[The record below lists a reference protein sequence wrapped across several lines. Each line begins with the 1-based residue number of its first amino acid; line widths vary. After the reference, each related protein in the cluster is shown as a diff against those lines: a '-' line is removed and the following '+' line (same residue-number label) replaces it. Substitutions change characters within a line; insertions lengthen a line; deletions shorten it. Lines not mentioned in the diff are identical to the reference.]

1 MAASRYSFTAK
12 LDNGNFYG
20 TWNGGNKVYFACEKG
35 TIAYSTKI
43 VKEGVR
49 LDHISGNVYGDPG
62 YWWIIAAA
70 SGIGWGLQVP
80 PGTILRIPTSVGAA
94 LAMGR

>member
-1 MAASRYSFTAK
+1 MNRYAFTAK
-12 LDNGNFYG
+12 LDSGKFYG
-20 TWNGGNKVYFACEKG
+20 TWNGGNTIFFAIERGALAYTVKV
-35 TIAYSTKI
+35 

-49 LDHISGNVYGDPG
+49 LDHVSGNVYGDPG

-70 SGIGWGLQVP
+70 SGIGWGLQIP
-80 PGTILRIPTSVGAA
+80 PGTILRIPTNVGAA